1 MPSERTDRRFRG
13 PIAWMVGNRVAPNL
27 LMAIALIAGPF
38 LATKI
43 RQEVFPPFELDM
55 VRVSV
60 AYPGAG
66 PEEVEQGIVLSIEE
80 SLRGLDGV
88 KQVSAS
94 SSEGR
99 AVVEAE
105 LYGPD
110 DRETVYQEI
119 KQEVDRIRTLPED
132 AEEPDVTLVTGRRE
146 VLQIEI
152 YGDVSEWTLRTVAEQ
167 VRDRLLQEPEITQVE
182 LRGAR
187 RVEVQVEVPLAN
199 LRAYGLTL
207 NDVARRIS
215 VTSREIPGGSIETRG
230 GEILLRV
237 AERKDWAREFE
248 DIPIISTPA
257 GTTLRLGDIGTVRD
271 GFEDTDRVATYNGV
285 PSIGLAVH
293 RVGEQ
298 TPVGVA
304 TAAREAMHRIEADLP
319 PGVSY
324 TVNNDRSIIYQQRL
338 RLLLK
343 NAFLGLVLVL
353 LFLGAFLEF
362 RLAFWVTL
370 GIPISFL
377 GTFLFLPAM
386 DVSINMVSM
395 FAFIVSL
402 GVVVDDAIIAGENI
416 YEYRSRGMPPAEAA
430 VRGAQDV
437 ALPISFSI
445 ATNIVAFIPLAM
457 IPGVIGKIWIVIPMV
472 VIVVFIIS
480 WVESLFILPSH
491 LAHVRPRRSGPIS
504 SKIHARQ
511 EQFASAFKRFVE
523 HVYRPALTSCMRNRY
538 VTAATAAAILIA
550 LVGYTASGRLGIIF
564 MPRVET
570 DVAVA
575 RAVLPVGSPLESMI
589 GIRDALTAAGSKVI
603 EENGGDELARG
614 VFVLINENKVNVTIY
629 LNDPDI
635 RPLSTTE
642 VVKAWRDEVGPLSG
656 LETLNFV
663 SDYGGPGSGASLA
676 VELSHRDVAILER
689 ASADLAE
696 RLAEFANVRDVDD
709 GFAQGKQQFDF
720 TLKPEGHALGL
731 TVNELARQVRNSF
744 YGAEALRQQ
753 RGRDEV
759 RLLVRLPDAERTSE
773 FDLEQLMIRTPSGRD
788 VPLPYV
794 ADFERRRADTVIERR
809 DGRRTIEVTANVVPI
824 ADTGRVQAALDTAV
838 LPALAKDYPGLAYGY
853 EGRQADRRES
863 ADSLLTGFLLAL
875 LVIYALLVIPFGS
888 YLQPLVVMVAIPFG
902 MAGAVIGHM
911 IMGFELSV
919 VSFMGM
925 IALSGIVVND
935 ALVLIDYANR
945 RCREGIPAFEA
956 MRVAGVRRFRP
967 ILLTTLTTF
976 GGLAPMIFETSMQAR
991 FLVPMAISIGT
1002 GVIFATMVT
1011 LVLVPSLY
1019 LIVEDVAGLFS
1030 RPGEPGPLTGDAA
1043 SSERHAV

>member
-1 MPSERTDRRFRG
+1 
-13 PIAWMVGNRVAPNL
+13 MVGNRVAPNL

-80 SLRGLDGV
+80 SLRGLEGV

-94 SSEGR
+94 SSEGI

-207 NDVARRIS
+207 DDVARRIS

-248 DIPIISTPA
+248 EIPIISTPA

-271 GFEDTDRVATYNGV
+271 GFEDTDRIATYNGV
-285 PSIGLAVH
+285 ASIGLAVH

-324 TVNNDRSIIYQQRL
+324 TVNNDRSIVYQQRL

-343 NAFLGLVLVL
+343 NAFLGLALVL

-377 GTFLFLPAM
+377 GAFLFLPAM

-430 VRGAQDV
+430 IRGAQDV

-472 VIVVFIIS
+472 VIVVFTIS

-491 LAHVRPRRSGPIS
+491 LAHVRPRRSGRIS
-504 SKIHARQ
+504 SQIHARQ
-511 EQFASAFKRFVE
+511 EQFAAAFKRFVE
-523 HVYRPALTSCMRNRY
+523 HVYRPTLTSCMRNRY

-550 LVGYTASGRLGIIF
+550 LAGYAASGRLGIIF

-575 RAVLPVGSPLESMI
+575 LAVLPVGSPLDSMKE
-589 GIRDALTAAGSKVI
+589 IREALTAAGSKVI

-614 VFVLINENKVNVTIY
+614 VFVLIDENKVNVTMY

-635 RPLSTTE
+635 RPLSTGE
-642 VVKAWRDEVGPLSG
+642 VVKAWRDEVGTLAG
-656 LETLNFV
+656 LESLNFV

-676 VELSHRDVAILER
+676 VELSHRDVATLER
-689 ASADLAE
+689 ASADFAE

-773 FDLEQLMIRTPSGRD
+773 FDVEQLMIRTPSGRD

-838 LPALAKDYPGLAYGY
+838 LPALAKDYPGLSYGY

-945 RCREGIPAFEA
+945 RCREGMPAFEA

-976 GGLAPMIFETSMQAR
+976 SGLAPMIFETSMQAR

-1002 GVIFATMVT
+1002 GVIFATLVT

-1030 RPGEPGPLTGDAA
+1030 RGREPAPVTGDAS